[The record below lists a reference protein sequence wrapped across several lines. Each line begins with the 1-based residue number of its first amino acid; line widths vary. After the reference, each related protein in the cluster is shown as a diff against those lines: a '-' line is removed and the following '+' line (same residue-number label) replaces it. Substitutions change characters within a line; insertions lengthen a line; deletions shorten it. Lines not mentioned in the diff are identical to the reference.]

1 MPRKDG
7 SDIKYLLEKK
17 GYSLSDVARD
27 LRVTPQAV
35 QKIIW
40 GDGTSQRVIEYIEKL
55 LGMKAGTLRIIRKR
69 RADILRAA

>member
-1 MPRKDG
+1 MPKRDG

-27 LRVTPQAV
+27 LGLRPQTV
-35 QKIIW
+35 HMVVW
-40 GDGTSQRVIEYIEKL
+40 GQGTSQRVIEYIEKL
-55 LGMKAGTLRIIRKR
+55 LGMKAGTLQIKQGR